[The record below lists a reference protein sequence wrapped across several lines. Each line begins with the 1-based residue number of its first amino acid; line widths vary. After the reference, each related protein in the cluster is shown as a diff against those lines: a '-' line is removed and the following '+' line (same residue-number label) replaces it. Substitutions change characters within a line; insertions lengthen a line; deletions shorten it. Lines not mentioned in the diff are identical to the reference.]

1 MMNLKQRTSSKES
14 LVQCGGGRVVAW
26 LCICSAKVTR
36 RSIEIQSN
44 AQPERHFLNYKGQ
57 GTAGYWWAI
66 TKHVNPVNKRMC
78 LNGEVGLNTFHYLRQ
93 KVSKTN
99 RTWKHLKPNVK
110 ILKFFLGF
118 FLGFFGQ
125 FPWASAVVDA
135 RGFTADYWCCLSLCI
150 KSFFTLWKH
159 NKVGGKWQKSVIFN
173 GKWPVFI

>member
-66 TKHVNPVNKRMC
+66 TKHMNPVNKRMC

-118 FLGFFGQ
+118 CFFL
-125 FPWASAVVDA
+125 SVS
-135 RGFTADYWCCLSLCI
+135 LSFSSRWRQRVYSRLLMLPKFVYQI
-150 KSFFTLWKH
+150 IFH
-159 NKVGGKWQKSVIFN
+159 SV
-173 GKWPVFI
+173 KT

>member
-26 LCICSAKVTR
+26 LCICSAKGTR

-110 ILKFFLGF
+110 ILKFFWVFFGF
-118 FLGFFGQ
+118 F
-125 FPWASAVVDA
+125 WSVS
-135 RGFTADYWCCLSLCI
+135 LSFSSRWRQRVYSRLLMLPKFVYQI
-150 KSFFTLWKH
+150 IFH
-159 NKVGGKWQKSVIFN
+159 SV
-173 GKWPVFI
+173 KT

>member
-26 LCICSAKVTR
+26 LCICSAKGTR

-110 ILKFFLGF
+110 ILKFFW
-118 FLGFFGQ
+118 GFFG
-125 FPWASAVVDA
+125 FFWSVS
-135 RGFTADYWCCLSLCI
+135 LSFSSRWRQRVYSRLLMLPKFVYQI
-150 KSFFTLWKH
+150 IFH
-159 NKVGGKWQKSVIFN
+159 SV
-173 GKWPVFI
+173 KT